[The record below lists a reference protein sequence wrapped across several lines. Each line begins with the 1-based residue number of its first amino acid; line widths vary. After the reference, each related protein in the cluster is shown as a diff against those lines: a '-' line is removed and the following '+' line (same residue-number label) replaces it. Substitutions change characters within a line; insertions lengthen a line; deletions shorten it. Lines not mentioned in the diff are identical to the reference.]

1 MGRAVAD
8 ECQKSKDRADRSLF
22 TLFKPKKHTDEAASK
37 EGRSMP
43 TTLRDQGL
51 PLAGRDDSAIS
62 FDEKADYLVSRF
74 SRYAGIAL
82 FFAALGLV
90 IYLIV

>member
-1 MGRAVAD
+1 
-8 ECQKSKDRADRSLF
+8 
-22 TLFKPKKHTDEAASK
+22 
-37 EGRSMP
+37 MP